1 MKSNMTKDF
10 DRKAKLCLRDGGPVI
25 GPGTG
30 TSDDVPLKGSNG
42 EYMLPADTVAAV
54 GIGTLDAL
62 KNATHT
68 PVDQTMSGHYANGG
82 LIEDPLRQVETT
94 APSLRQV
101 TPGITQTTPGVF
113 NAEPLQNPGRTM
125 PRPAAVPAEPMVNT
139 AAPQPSLR
147 DAIAGNPAQT
157 GLRDALAGRMP
168 APDPSPMTRAP
179 APLTPEAMGRQ
190 AGAAVRNALPSIGAT
205 PAPNLGGAVAGLASF
220 GPDLEALGNNSALT
234 FGQQAKLFG
243 RDATRA
249 IGGLVGGTVGAGVGT
264 GLAGPIVGTA
274 VGGGLGGIGG
284 MQAADALTG
293 GLRRGAN
300 FINEKLGGSKDYF
313 SSVDQDMRAAGYNP
327 NRTLTDA
334 VMQRPERE
342 GVRLTPDARAR
353 IAGGALDGAPAAQ
366 AAPAQPFDAPIM
378 PQPAN
383 MASFKQQYGGA
394 AQRAAEQLGV
404 DPNLLLSQWGMETG
418 WGKSIIPGTNNLG
431 NIKDFSGGGVGAT
444 DNATGSRDKYRKF
457 DTPEDFADHYVG
469 LMQRKYPGV
478 QGAGNDVNKFTAG
491 LNGYAE
497 DKQYGRKIASIYN
510 TLGNPSVQQYYNQD
524 QGLRQGAPSG
534 ASSNPVDQVEVI
546 RGTQRSMGNAGVGQF
561 RGIQRPDMGISLDRM
576 ISMANINSDAQH
588 PANIPAVMQAY
599 AAQEAARNQNDTT
612 REGNQL
618 TAEVG
623 RGQIAANLENAR
635 GLREMTAAEH
645 QRQALQFG
653 VTSRREQA
661 AQERLNA
668 ADDQNRRQTADNE
681 LQKFIEQN
689 NTVAGKDGKA
699 EVDGA
704 AVGRQRQTFEQIMAN
719 LGVKSAADLDKHDKA
734 QIMAAAHLYDKVEKD
749 ADNWNPLT
757 PGHLGQGGP
766 MSLLGMTRLPN
777 GDAQTYRTVNGQRVP
792 GAVIPERYFRKE
804 GADRI
809 GGVPTNR
816 YDVLFR
822 GK

>member
-10 DRKAKLCLRDGGPVI
+10 DRKAKLCLRDGGPVV

-68 PVDQTMSGHYANGG
+68 PVDQAAPGHYANGG
-82 LIEDPLRQVETT
+82 PIEDPANPSIFTQKLQPTT
-94 APSLRQV
+94 PPLGSNESLR
-101 TPGITQTTPGVF
+101 
-113 NAEPLQNPGRTM
+113 NAFTNAQPQPQMG
-125 PRPAAVPAEPMVNT
+125 PPAPP
-139 AAPQPSLR
+139 PPSLR
-147 DAIAGNPAQT
+147 DTIASNPAQT
-157 GLRDALAGRMP
+157 GLSNALAGRMP
-168 APDPSPMTRAP
+168 APDPSPATRASMTP
-179 APLTPEAMGRQ
+179 PPSVPLGPEAMGRQ
-190 AGAAVRNALPSIGAT
+190 AGAAVRNALPNAPSLST
-205 PAPNLGGAVAGLASF
+205 PNLGGAVAGLASF
-220 GPDLEALGNNSALT
+220 GPDLGALGNDSPLPWQ
-234 FGQQAKLFG
+234 QQAKLFG
-243 RDATRA
+243 RDAARA
-249 IGGLVGGTVGAGVGT
+249 VGGLVGGTVGAGVGT
-264 GLAGPIVGTA
+264 GLAGPVGSVA
-274 VGGGLGGIGG
+274 GVALGGMGG
-284 MQAADALTG
+284 MQAADLLTT

-313 SSVDQDMRAAGYNP
+313 SSVDDDMRAAGYNP
-327 NRTLTDA
+327 NRTLGDA
-334 VMQRPERE
+334 IMQRPERE
-342 GVRLTPDARAR
+342 GAQLTPNARAR
-353 IAGGALDGAPAAQ
+353 IAAGALDGAPAAQ
-366 AAPAQPFDAPIM
+366 PAAPAQPFDAPVM

-383 MASFKQQYGGA
+383 MAAFKQQYGGA

-431 NIKDFSGGGVGAT
+431 NIKDFSGNGVSAT

-510 TLGNPSVQQYYNQD
+510 TLGNPGVQQYYNQD
-524 QGLRQGAPSG
+524 QGLRQGAPTS

-561 RGIQRPDMGISLDRM
+561 HVIQRPDMGISLDRM
-576 ISMANINSDAQH
+576 ISLANINSDAQH

-661 AQERLNA
+661 AQERLNS

-699 EVDGA
+699 EIDGA

-816 YDVLFR
+816 YDVLFG